1 MILFLALPRWLSG
14 KVSICN
20 AGDAENLGSIP
31 ESDSWV
37 GKIPWSGKWQPTP
50 VFLAGK
56 SHGQRS
62 FVDPCCYKRL
72 SDYTT
77 AKFYFLFLI
86 HAGMVTA

>member
-1 MILFLALPRWLSG
+1 MILFLVLPRWLSG

-37 GKIPWSGKWQPTP
+37 GKIPWSGKWQLTP

-62 FVDPCCYKRL
+62 FVGPCCYKRVRHDFVTIQQQNFISYL
-72 SDYTT
+72 
-77 AKFYFLFLI
+77 LFMLE
-86 HAGMVTA
+86 